1 MTYIISW
8 TCTNMTSA
16 RVVGT
21 FPRISSPNIQHTV
34 NAYNTWRNPGNLCAW
49 SIQTSPS
56 PTPDMLMLR
65 MKMHPGT
72 YYSNINSIQALL
84 LSIDEAE
91 YTLSILGSELPN
103 LLANYPIESWDMTA
117 SQIINALKDEIQ
129 GGNLV
134 SNGHQK
140 KYEKVE

>member
-1 MTYIISW
+1 
-8 TCTNMTSA
+8 
-16 RVVGT
+16 
-21 FPRISSPNIQHTV
+21 
-34 NAYNTWRNPGNLCAW
+34 
-49 SIQTSPS
+49 
-56 PTPDMLMLR
+56 MLR